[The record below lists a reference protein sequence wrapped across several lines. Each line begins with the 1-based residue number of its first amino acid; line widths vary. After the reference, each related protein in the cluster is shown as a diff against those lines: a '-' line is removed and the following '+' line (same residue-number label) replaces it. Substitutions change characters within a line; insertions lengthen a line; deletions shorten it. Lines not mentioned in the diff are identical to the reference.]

1 MATLVL
7 TAVGTAVGGPIGGAI
22 GAILGQR
29 ADAEIFKPKGRQGPR
44 LGELAV
50 QTSSYGAAIP
60 QLFGSM
66 RVAGTVIWATDL
78 KEDRTSAGGGKGRPK
93 TTNYSYSASFAVA
106 LSGRAIGGVSR
117 IWADGKLLRGA
128 GGDFK
133 TATVFRLYSGSE
145 DQEADPLIASIEGVG
160 ATPAFRGT
168 AYAVFE
174 DFQLADYGNHIPS
187 LTFEVVADAGPV
199 TIGAIAEMLS
209 GEAVVDGGTPEVNG
223 YAASGDSIRGAIEAL
238 ADVVPVSLSDEGD
251 RLRMKTAHG
260 PPLMLDPIQLGVAHL
275 GAAVEGANGASAY
288 RRRAAGTIPSEVS
301 VTYYD
306 IARDYQAGLQRAS
319 RGGASSRADQRSL
332 AAAVDAGMAKA
343 IAEHRLATLWT
354 GRATATVNLPISR
367 LAIRPGRHVRIA
379 ERQGIW
385 KVARSSLERMVAT
398 LELVQVPPRP
408 LGDALPASSGQPV
421 VQPDRPHGPTTLV
434 LLDLPLGDDL
444 ASGRPHLLVAA
455 AGAEEGWRRAELTAS
470 YDGGG
475 SWEAAGSTAA
485 PAVIGSALS
494 VLAAGGSALID
505 ARGSV
510 EVVLLNDSM
519 WLEGRSDAALAGGA
533 NLAALGNELIQFGD
547 VEPLGGGAFRLSR
560 LLRGRRGTEWASGTH
575 ASGEAFVLIE
585 RQSLA
590 VLEPPPGAVGGEARL
605 IGHGIG
611 DAEAGIM
618 LSLGMTGEILRPPSP
633 VHLRAVR
640 RSGGDIDISWVRR
653 SRQGWTWASG
663 SDTPLGEETERYRL
677 TLSGAR
683 FERSVTLSAPAYTYT
698 FSEQAADGLAGPLSV
713 AAAQIGTAASSRES
727 RHTLI

>member
-50 QTSSYGAAIP
+50 QTSSYGTTIP

-78 KEDRTSAGGGKGRPK
+78 KEDRTSASGGKGRPK
-93 TTNYSYSASFAVA
+93 TNNYSYSASFAVA

-133 TATVFRLYSGSE
+133 TATGFRLYLGSE
-145 DQEADPLIASIEGVG
+145 DQEADPLIASIEGTG
-160 ATPAFRGT
+160 ETPAFRGT
-168 AYAVFE
+168 AYALFE
-174 DFQLADYGNHIPS
+174 NFQLADYGNHIPS
-187 LTFEVVADAGPV
+187 LTFEVSADAGPV
-199 TIGAIAEMLS
+199 AIGAIAEILS
-209 GEAVVDGGTPEVNG
+209 SGAVVDGGTPAVNG
-223 YAASGDSIRGAIEAL
+223 YAASGDSIRGAIETL
-238 ADVVPVSLSDEGD
+238 ADVVPVSLSDEEG
-251 RLRMKTAHG
+251 RLRMKASAG
-260 PPLMLDPIQLGVAHL
+260 VPLMLDSIQL
-275 GAAVEGANGASAY
+275 GAAVEGASGASEY

-306 IARDYQAGLQRAS
+306 VARDYQAGLQRAS

-332 AAAVDAGMAKA
+332 AAALDAGMAKA

-354 GRATATVNLPISR
+354 GRATATANLPISR
-367 LAIRPGRHVRIA
+367 LVIRPGSHLRIS
-379 ERQGIW
+379 ERPGLW
-385 KVARSSLERMVAT
+385 KVARSSLERMVTT
-398 LELVQVPPRP
+398 LELVQVPQHP
-408 LGDALPASSGQPV
+408 LGGVLSASAGQPV
-421 VQPDRPHGPTTLV
+421 IQPDRPHGPTTLV
-434 LLDLPLGDDL
+434 LLDLPLGDDP
-444 ASGRPHLLVAA
+444 ASGRPQLLVAA

-485 PAVIGSALS
+485 PAVIGSTLS
-494 VLAAGGSALID
+494 VLAEGGSALID

-510 EVVLLNDSM
+510 QVMLLNESM

-533 NLAALGNELIQFGD
+533 NLALLGNELIQFGD
-547 VEPLGGGAFRLSR
+547 AEPLGGGAFRLSR

-575 ASGEAFVLIE
+575 VSGEAFVLIE

-590 VLEPPPGAVGGEARL
+590 VLEPPPGAVGGEVRL

-618 LSLGMTGEILRPPSP
+618 LSLNLTGEALRPPSP

-640 RSGGDIDISWVRR
+640 RSSGDIDIRWVRR
-653 SRQGWTWASG
+653 SRQGWTWGSG
-663 SDTPLGEETERYRL
+663 NDTPLGEETERYRL
-677 TLSGAR
+677 TLSSAG
-683 FERSVTLSAPAYTYT
+683 FERAVTLSAPAYIYT
-698 FSEQAADGLAGPLSV
+698 FAEQAADGLVGPLSV
-713 AAAQIGTAASSRES
+713 VAAQIGTAASSRAA
-727 RHTLI
+727 RFTLI